1 MPNLDNIHYKFFPK
15 SKTAPFGKTLIKFAW
30 GVEILVAIVGLSIAW
45 MFYTG
50 GISTGPIDDLVDE
63 AQQRFQVE
71 GVIVALAFI
80 VVSII
85 ELTKIPLATAFYYA
99 GRIRWKFVF
108 FLALLL
114 INISTFETIIQGF
127 ELSYYQRSKDVDK
140 VRQQLN
146 EIKNEITQ
154 KDKGS
159 VELRTNLQKTYDSIL
174 EEKSKLLEQKT
185 NINKQK
191 NLDIDAL
198 KNQSAIA
205 NPRIETL
212 DKKIQYERKSI
223 DQYKIYSAKQ
233 IQEKQNYIL
242 KLENKTFKGSLTL
255 SRKKQQELND
265 KKIERVQNEILKL
278 EEATN
283 SEIIRKENN
292 ISALQRE
299 KDNLEGNVTRDISEK
314 IKPIEE
320 NAKIDLDNINSLIEK
335 KDKELEAVSSNLT
348 AFDENTENYT
358 KDLVLLKD
366 ACVKKAD
373 ELEKVA
379 AGNQTYRFAVRIKTF
394 GMWASD
400 WSFSKLLPWNWF
412 EEDELISND
421 KTNSNQAI
429 EKEKDVCGLIGTAT
443 LTEDDLNTAFWL
455 WFGTLGFV
463 ISVTG
468 TLIALAGLHLQDE
481 RMHEIRNR
489 PIKMRIRKFLM
500 RIAWI
505 PVYINRLLVKGI
517 VRLVKPKIVKEK
529 VEVEV
534 EKIVKEPVYHEKV
547 VYKTVEV
554 PKEFETLR
562 KEMVYVPLPT
572 DDEELLKKGPFKAP
586 DYDKD
591 KKK

>member
-1 MPNLDNIHYKFFPK
+1 
-15 SKTAPFGKTLIKFAW
+15 
-30 GVEILVAIVGLSIAW
+30 
-45 MFYTG
+45 
-50 GISTGPIDDLVDE
+50 
-63 AQQRFQVE
+63 
-71 GVIVALAFI
+71 
-80 VVSII
+80 
-85 ELTKIPLATAFYYA
+85 
-99 GRIRWKFVF
+99 
-108 FLALLL
+108 
-114 INISTFETIIQGF
+114 
-127 ELSYYQRSKDVDK
+127 
-140 VRQQLN
+140 
-146 EIKNEITQ
+146 
-154 KDKGS
+154 
-159 VELRTNLQKTYDSIL
+159 
-174 EEKSKLLEQKT
+174 
-185 NINKQK
+185 
-191 NLDIDAL
+191 
-198 KNQSAIA
+198 
-205 NPRIETL
+205 
-212 DKKIQYERKSI
+212 
-223 DQYKIYSAKQ
+223 
-233 IQEKQNYIL
+233 
-242 KLENKTFKGSLTL
+242 
-255 SRKKQQELND
+255 
-265 KKIERVQNEILKL
+265 
-278 EEATN
+278 
-283 SEIIRKENN
+283 
-292 ISALQRE
+292 
-299 KDNLEGNVTRDISEK
+299 
-314 IKPIEE
+314 
-320 NAKIDLDNINSLIEK
+320 
-335 KDKELEAVSSNLT
+335 
-348 AFDENTENYT
+348 
-358 KDLVLLKD
+358 
-366 ACVKKAD
+366 
-373 ELEKVA
+373 
-379 AGNQTYRFAVRIKTF
+379 
-394 GMWASD
+394 MWTSD

-534 EKIVKEPVYHEKV
+534 EKIVKEPVYHEKI